1 MILFGS
7 LALSDTEVHLGPIL
21 THCTIPLVVVI
32 IDVIALFCCYGP
44 SGLLS
49 LRQQVMGTG
58 VLDKSAFVL
67 LALITM
73 LIKELSNRI
82 TRSNH
87 PTPQLTLSRYPLT
100 SGLKKVHTCP
110 Q

>member
-1 MILFGS
+1 VILFGY
-7 LALSDTEVHLGPIL
+7 LALSDTVADQFCYIPISG
-21 THCTIPLVVVI
+21 C
-32 IDVIALFCCYGP
+32 DYWCYCSDIAQ
-44 SGLLS
+44 LLS
-49 LRQQVMGTG
+49 LRQQVMGTV

-73 LIKELSNRI
+73 LIKELSNTI

-100 SGLKKVHTCP
+100 SGLKEVHTCP